1 MAQIE
6 TLKIKDIKPYENNP
20 RDNEKAVQPVAA
32 SIKEFGFKVPI
43 VIDKNNVI
51 VAGHTRYKAAQS
63 LGLEEVP
70 CIRANDLTPEQVNAF
85 RLADNKTAEIAT
97 WDKAKLFDEIS
108 MLEEIDMEQFGFD
121 LSEFEPETEVEDDD
135 FDVDA
140 ALDAITEPKSKLGDV
155 YKLGNHRL
163 MCGDSTKGE
172 DVKRLMD
179 GQGAD
184 LLLTDPPYNIAY
196 EGGTKDRMTIEND
209 NMSGED
215 FFAFLYA
222 AFKNASDAMLPGAS
236 FYVWYASKEVVNF
249 TNALEK
255 AGFVVRQEL
264 IWNKSVFTLGRQDYQ
279 WKHEPCLYGWK
290 DGAAHYFIDDRTQ
303 TTVMNFDK
311 PSRSELHPTMK
322 PVELFAYQIKNSSKP
337 SGRVLDLFGGSGTTI
352 IACEQS
358 DRAAYVMEFDPKY
371 CDVIIERWEKLTGK
385 TAELI
390 Q

>member
-1 MAQIE
+1 MNIE
-6 TLKIKDIKPYENNP
+6 IIKIDELIPYEQNP
-20 RDNEKAVQPVAA
+20 RDNKAAVDAVAN
-32 SIKEFGFKVPI
+32 SIANFGFKVPI
-43 VIDKNNVI
+43 IIDQNNVI
-51 VAGHTRYKAAQS
+51 VAGHTRLLASQK
-63 LGLEEVP
+63 LELDEVP
-70 CIRANDLTPEQVNAF
+70 CIRADDLTDEQIRAF
-85 RLADNKTAEIAT
+85 RIADNKTAELAD
-97 WDKAKLFDEIS
+97 WDLDKLTAELAQ
-108 MLEEIDMEQFGFD
+108 LEDIDMTQFGFD
-121 LSEFEPETEVEDDD
+121 LSEFEIETEVEEDD
-135 FDVDA
+135 FDSDA
-140 ALDAITEPKSKLGDV
+140 ALEAIIEPKSKPGNI
-155 YKLGNHRL
+155 YMLGNHRL
-163 MCGDSTKGE
+163 MCGDSTKSDDLASLMNGE
-172 DVKRLMD
+172 K
-179 GQGAD
+179 AD

-215 FFAFLYA
+215 FFKFLLA
-222 AFKNASDAMLPGAS
+222 AFQNASDNMRDGAS

-249 TNALEK
+249 TTALEK
-255 AGFVVRQEL
+255 ASFGVRQEL

-290 DGAAHYFIDDRTQ
+290 DGAAHYFTDDRTLS
-303 TTVMNFDK
+303 TVIDFDK

-322 PVELFAYQIKNSSKP
+322 PVELFAYQIKNSSKRG
-337 SGRVLDLFGGSGTTI
+337 GRVLDLFGGSGTTI

>member
-1 MAQIE
+1 LNIE
-6 TLKIKDIKPYENNP
+6 IIKIDELIPYEQNP
-20 RDNEKAVQPVAA
+20 RDNKAAVDAVAN
-32 SIKEFGFKVPI
+32 SIANFGFKVPI
-43 VIDKNNVI
+43 IIDQNNVI
-51 VAGHTRYKAAQS
+51 VAGHTRLLASQK
-63 LGLEEVP
+63 LELDEVP
-70 CIRANDLTPEQVNAF
+70 CIRADDLTDEQIRAF
-85 RLADNKTAEIAT
+85 RIADNKTAELAD
-97 WDKAKLFDEIS
+97 WDLDKLTAELAQ
-108 MLEEIDMEQFGFD
+108 LEDIDMTQFGFD
-121 LSEFEPETEVEDDD
+121 LSEFEIETEVEEDD
-135 FDVDA
+135 FDSDA
-140 ALDAITEPKSKLGDV
+140 ALEAIIEPKSKPGNI
-155 YKLGNHRL
+155 YMLGNHRL
-163 MCGDSTKGE
+163 MCGDSTKSDDLASLMNGE
-172 DVKRLMD
+172 K
-179 GQGAD
+179 AD

-215 FFAFLYA
+215 FFKFLLA
-222 AFKNASDAMLPGAS
+222 AFQNASDNMRDGAS

-249 TNALEK
+249 TTALEK
-255 AGFVVRQEL
+255 ASFGVRQEL

-290 DGAAHYFIDDRTQ
+290 DGAAHYFTDDRTLS
-303 TTVMNFDK
+303 TVIDFDK

-322 PVELFAYQIKNSSKP
+322 PVELFAYQIKNSSKRG
-337 SGRVLDLFGGSGTTI
+337 GRVLDLFGGSGTTI

>member
-1 MAQIE
+1 LNIE
-6 TLKIKDIKPYENNP
+6 IIKIDELIPYEQNP
-20 RDNEKAVQPVAA
+20 RDNKAAVDAVAN
-32 SIKEFGFKVPI
+32 SIANFGFKVPI
-43 VIDKNNVI
+43 IIDQNNVI
-51 VAGHTRYKAAQS
+51 VAGHTRLLASQK
-63 LGLEEVP
+63 LELDEVP
-70 CIRANDLTPEQVNAF
+70 CIRADDLTDEQIRAF
-85 RLADNKTAEIAT
+85 RIADNKTAELAD
-97 WDKAKLFDEIS
+97 WDLDKLTAELAQ
-108 MLEEIDMEQFGFD
+108 LEDIDMTEFGFD
-121 LSEFEPETEVEDDD
+121 LSEFEIETEVEEDD
-135 FDVDA
+135 FDSDA
-140 ALDAITEPKSKLGDV
+140 ALEAIIEPKSKPGNI
-155 YKLGNHRL
+155 YMLGNHRL
-163 MCGDSTKGE
+163 MCGDSTKSDDLASLMNGE
-172 DVKRLMD
+172 K
-179 GQGAD
+179 AD

-215 FFAFLYA
+215 FFKFLLA
-222 AFKNASDAMLPGAS
+222 AFQNASDNMRDGAS

-249 TNALEK
+249 TTALEK
-255 AGFVVRQEL
+255 ASFGVRQEL

-290 DGAAHYFIDDRTQ
+290 DGAAHYFTDDRTLS
-303 TTVMNFDK
+303 TVIDFDK

-322 PVELFAYQIKNSSKP
+322 PVELFAYQIKNSSKRG
-337 SGRVLDLFGGSGTTI
+337 GRVLDLFGGSGTTI